1 MLQYESMK
9 RSAGI
14 LLPISSLPSNY
25 GIGTLGKE
33 AYKFVDFLVKAK
45 QSYWQVLPIGQTSY
59 GDSPYQSFS
68 SYAGNPY
75 FIDLDLLVEDKL
87 LDRKDLKD
95 LVVTNNDY
103 VDYGHLYNTRF
114 TILYKAYLNGK
125 DRDKQD
131 VQDFLN
137 DNPFIEEYAFYMSI
151 KEHFNMKSWLDW
163 DDEEIRKRTIE
174 AINKYKTL
182 LKDRIEFYEYIQYL
196 FFKQFNKLKEYMNTK
211 NIKLIGD
218 IPIYIALDSAD
229 CWMNPECFDLD
240 ENYVPRNVA
249 GVPPDY
255 FTADGQLWGNPLYNY
270 DYMKTNG
277 YKWWIDRIGFAS
289 KIYDVIRIDHFRG
302 FESYWAVPYGNKTA
316 RNGKWIKGPN
326 MDLVSIFTSW
336 FSNTEF
342 IAEDLGYHT
351 PGVQELLDN
360 SGLPGMKVLEFGFDS
375 REKSNHAPHAY
386 KENSVC
392 YVGTHDNSTI
402 VGWLTAANKDDV
414 KYSLKYLGLKDKKDF
429 NWHMIRAGMTSVSNL
444 FVAQIQDYLGLD
456 DSARI
461 NKPGSVGNNWKWR
474 MKKDALNASLAKR
487 ISELTEMYER
497 CD

>member
-1 MLQYESMK
+1 MK

-14 LLPISSLPSNY
+14 LLPIFSLPSNY

-33 AYKFVDFLVKAK
+33 AYKFIDFLSKAK
-45 QSYWQVLPIGQTSY
+45 QSYWQILPIGQTSY
-59 GDSPYQSFS
+59 GDSPYQTYS

-75 FIDLDLLVEDKL
+75 FIDLDLLVEDSI
-87 LDRKDLKD
+87 LDKRDLKG
-95 LVVTNNDY
+95 LNNLNKDY
-103 VDYGHLYNTRF
+103 VDYEGLYNTRF
-114 TILYKAYLNGK
+114 TFLYKAFLNGQK
-125 DRDKQD
+125 RFEKE
-131 VQDFLN
+131 VKEFLN
-137 DNPFIEEYAFYMSI
+137 ENPFIEDYAFYMSI
-151 KEHFNMKSWLDW
+151 KEHFNMKSWIDW
-163 DDEEIRKRTIE
+163 PDQDIRRRCAKSIE
-174 AINKYKTL
+174 KYKNL
-182 LKDRIEFYEYIQYL
+182 LKDRIEFYEFIQFL
-196 FFKQFNKLKEYMNTK
+196 FFKQFKELKAYMNEK

-240 ENYVPRNVA
+240 ENYIPNNVA

-270 DYMKTNG
+270 EYMKTNG
-277 YKWWIDRIGFAS
+277 YKWWIDRIGFAT

-302 FESYWAVPYGNKTA
+302 FESYWAVPYGDKTA

-326 MDLVSIFTSW
+326 MDLINIFKNW
-336 FSNTEF
+336 FHDTEF
-342 IAEDLGYHT
+342 IAEDLGYLT
-351 PGVQELLDN
+351 DDVKEMLEN
-360 SGLPGMKVLEFGFDS
+360 SKLPGMKVLEFGFDS
-375 REKSNHAPHAY
+375 REISNHAPHAY

-402 VGWLTAANKDDV
+402 IGWLTAADTNDV
-414 KYSLKYLGLKDKKDF
+414 KYCLKYLGLENEIDF
-429 NWHMIRAGMTSVSNL
+429 NWHMIQTGMMSVSNL
-444 FVAQIQDYLGLD
+444 FVAQMQDYLGLD

-474 MKKDALNASLAKR
+474 MKKDALSASLAKK
-487 ISELTEMYER
+487 IKELTIMYER